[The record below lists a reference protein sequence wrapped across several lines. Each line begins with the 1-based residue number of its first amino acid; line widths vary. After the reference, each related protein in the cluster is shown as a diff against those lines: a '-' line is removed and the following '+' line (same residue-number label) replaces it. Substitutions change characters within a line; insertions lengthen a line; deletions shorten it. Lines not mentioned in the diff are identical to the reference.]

1 MFKFDR
7 KRMKGKIVL
16 YKYIELFNLLFQLT
30 IFIIFSI
37 SVSYQDLLNTFFFIR
52 NIKYL
57 FQTLLKF
64 QLGHL
69 IPCNIFYHLN

>member
-7 KRMKGKIVL
+7 KRMKDKIVL

-37 SVSYQDLLNTFFFIR
+37 SVLYQDLLITFS
-52 NIKYL
+52 
-57 FQTLLKF
+57 LLKI
-64 QLGHL
+64 L
-69 IPCNIFYHLN
+69 NICFKLF